1 MFTASIYVQGKRK
14 SAEKNCECILYI
26 LSMYS
31 KGVSFK
37 FWIGATHIT
46 EHCRQITELFIFL

>member
-1 MFTASIYVQGKRK
+1 
-14 SAEKNCECILYI
+14 
-26 LSMYS
+26 MYS